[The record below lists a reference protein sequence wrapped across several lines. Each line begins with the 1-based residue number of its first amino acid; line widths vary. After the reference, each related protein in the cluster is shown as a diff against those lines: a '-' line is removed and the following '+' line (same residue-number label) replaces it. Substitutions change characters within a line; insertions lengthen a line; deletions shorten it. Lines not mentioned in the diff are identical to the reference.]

1 MDRAKRRFASALD
14 GLRSFANRLEVAVDE
29 KVQPENC
36 CFSKVVRHGLPDDA
50 RCLAYD
56 PVQRLLAIGSGHG
69 VVRVIGDV
77 GVDFALKHETDHAVN
92 HVQFLI
98 NEGRLVTACSNDI
111 IHLWDYRQKVPEI
124 IRSVQLN
131 KEAVTCIHLPM
142 SSKWLYVGTD
152 KGNVYFVCIATFQL
166 SPYIINWNK
175 AIDLSCRVHP
185 GSVRQ
190 IGVSPVE
197 PGKILIAF
205 DKGILVQWNLAT
217 KEVDRF
223 PYDPPIK
230 CFSWHYEGRM
240 IMTGN
245 VDGSISVYN
254 MRKTTEPQQRTSP
267 HGQGPCRPINAI
279 DWKLTSDG
287 DQFVIFSGGMPT
299 EDGLPVP
306 ALTFLRASKSA
317 TVLEMEHPIL
327 SFVTLPNIPFTSCP
341 QQPQALAVL
350 MKGELLMLDLL
361 TAGYPCIE
369 SPHAMDLH
377 EVPVTCVAYY
387 SDCASD
393 LIGAITLVGCK
404 QRRKGFSEKPWPV
417 SGGIGRECATGH
429 QELILTGHKDG
440 SVRFWQASGENL
452 QFLYRLKT
460 TSHFER
466 LEEWEGCEKVSHAVK
481 SIELCVDSRL
491 LLVCGVSGQV
501 TLFRFTKTEST
512 NTIAVVHIP
521 QPSASSCNVSDERS
535 PPVPPPREIRRQKKI
550 VSRDST
556 NSPDTS
562 DASGDECVFPFKV
575 RGAPVKRAAGYQ
587 PELACLVPWPSPSQA
602 DSVTTTSLNSAFGV
616 IALGLSNGLALVD
629 IAQCALIYAW
639 TTSELYGSDPT
650 PAIQLQVADVSSP
663 SPSELEQHNE
673 DEEMVRSSDSIF
685 HRKSLSPKPTGSKA
699 TSVFRRNT
707 AEFASTIRE
716 RYQDKGFLQPDR
728 PSVTGEASTEDDTTH
743 RQQRCHSE
751 KSSTGSIGIM
761 RRLTKK
767 GTAVARSFSFH
778 SHVHEGD
785 TPRDSPT
792 LNKSRETIGVSP
804 STSNHSLDKLAV
816 NGGESV
822 SSTTFIHS
830 FSRRNDNRV
839 APCLWVGTSAGTSI
853 ALNLILPQDRL
864 VSTVVVA
871 PSAFDDTPVK
881 VFGTTKGTIVKLRGQ
896 VLYQTFMDQSFC
908 LLAGG
913 TESYKETS
921 KESKD
926 SGSPEKNITN
936 RILTKSSLS
945 PTYAASVDEDI
956 PQILIA
962 VAEFEVKVIA
972 LPSFSQLFA
981 YKCEDIPLVKA
992 QATHVRGYPVLM
1004 CLAADGKIVV
1014 LSLPSLRVLHQSPLL
1029 PHSVEI
1035 DDPICQK
1042 MSFSEHGLGI
1052 YMASPSEVEKYT
1064 ICAEL
1069 AEQANESLGELYV
1082 ACELPEPPRN
1092 NSSFL
1097 KGVSSMFTGTPR
1109 QDSCDVDAILAD
1121 RDKTSGGVG
1130 GGAARVVARTIPGPS
1145 ANMERAQG
1153 GGVSAGQAAMQ
1164 ALQNLSER
1172 GEKLSATVDATENLR
1187 NNAMNLS
1194 QRTGKLVEKMEK
1206 KKWYNF

>member
-663 SPSELEQHNE
+663 SPSEAH
-673 DEEMVRSSDSIF
+673 
-685 HRKSLSPKPTGSKA
+685 SLVAPDQCNGGS
-699 TSVFRRNT
+699 TR
-707 AEFASTIRE
+707 
-716 RYQDKGFLQPDR
+716 
-728 PSVTGEASTEDDTTH
+728 
-743 RQQRCHSE
+743 
-751 KSSTGSIGIM
+751 
-761 RRLTKK
+761 
-767 GTAVARSFSFH
+767 
-778 SHVHEGD
+778 GD

>member
-1 MDRAKRRFASALD
+1 M
-14 GLRSFANRLEVAVDE
+14 N
-29 KVQPENC
+29 
-36 CFSKVVRHGLPDDA
+36 VVRHGLPDDA

-111 IHLWDYRQKVPEI
+111 IHLWDFRQKVPEI

-152 KGNVYFVCIATFQL
+152 KGNVYFVSIATFQL

-602 DSVTTTSLNSAFGV
+602 DSVTTTALNSAFGV

-663 SPSELEQHNE
+663 SPVE
-673 DEEMVRSSDSIF
+673 VRE
-685 HRKSLSPKPTGSKA
+685 SLFCLTLQL
-699 TSVFRRNT
+699 
-707 AEFASTIRE
+707 TI
-716 RYQDKGFLQPDR
+716 G
-728 PSVTGEASTEDDTTH
+728 
-743 RQQRCHSE
+743 
-751 KSSTGSIGIM
+751 
-761 RRLTKK
+761 
-767 GTAVARSFSFH
+767 AV
-778 SHVHEGD
+778 
-785 TPRDSPT
+785 PI
-792 LNKSRETIGVSP
+792 SRETIGVSP
-804 STSNHSLDKLAV
+804 STSNHSLDKLTV

-871 PSAFDDTPVK
+871 PS
-881 VFGTTKGTIVKLRGQ
+881 GTIVKLRGQ

-936 RILTKSSLS
+936 RVSVHLFFIAFYFSRRNFEKSR
-945 PTYAASVDEDI
+945 EI
-956 PQILIA
+956 
-962 VAEFEVKVIA
+962 KVN
-972 LPSFSQLFA
+972 
-981 YKCEDIPLVKA
+981 K
-992 QATHVRGYPVLM
+992 
-1004 CLAADGKIVV
+1004 
-1014 LSLPSLRVLHQSPLL
+1014 
-1029 PHSVEI
+1029 
-1035 DDPICQK
+1035 
-1042 MSFSEHGLGI
+1042 
-1052 YMASPSEVEKYT
+1052 
-1064 ICAEL
+1064 
-1069 AEQANESLGELYV
+1069 
-1082 ACELPEPPRN
+1082 
-1092 NSSFL
+1092 
-1097 KGVSSMFTGTPR
+1097 R
-1109 QDSCDVDAILAD
+1109 QTD
-1121 RDKTSGGVG
+1121 RFH
-1130 GGAARVVARTIPGPS
+1130 P
-1145 ANMERAQG
+1145 N
-1153 GGVSAGQAAMQ
+1153 
-1164 ALQNLSER
+1164 
-1172 GEKLSATVDATENLR
+1172 
-1187 NNAMNLS
+1187 
-1194 QRTGKLVEKMEK
+1194 
-1206 KKWYNF
+1206 

>member
-663 SPSELEQHNE
+663 SPSE
-673 DEEMVRSSDSIF
+673 S
-685 HRKSLSPKPTGSKA
+685 SLSERNQLVRLNTD
-699 TSVFRRNT
+699 FR
-707 AEFASTIRE
+707 
-716 RYQDKGFLQPDR
+716 Q
-728 PSVTGEASTEDDTTH
+728 
-743 RQQRCHSE
+743 
-751 KSSTGSIGIM
+751 
-761 RRLTKK
+761 
-767 GTAVARSFSFH
+767 RSFDRRPLFKAH
-778 SHVHEGD
+778 SLVAPDQCNGGSTRGD

>member
-663 SPSELEQHNE
+663 SPSE
-673 DEEMVRSSDSIF
+673 
-685 HRKSLSPKPTGSKA
+685 
-699 TSVFRRNT
+699 
-707 AEFASTIRE
+707 
-716 RYQDKGFLQPDR
+716 
-728 PSVTGEASTEDDTTH
+728 
-743 RQQRCHSE
+743 
-751 KSSTGSIGIM
+751 
-761 RRLTKK
+761 
-767 GTAVARSFSFH
+767 RSFDRRPLFKAH
-778 SHVHEGD
+778 SLVAPDQCNGGSTRGD

>member
-663 SPSELEQHNE
+663 SPSE
-673 DEEMVRSSDSIF
+673 S
-685 HRKSLSPKPTGSKA
+685 SLSERNQLVRLNTD
-699 TSVFRRNT
+699 FR
-707 AEFASTIRE
+707 
-716 RYQDKGFLQPDR
+716 Q
-728 PSVTGEASTEDDTTH
+728 
-743 RQQRCHSE
+743 
-751 KSSTGSIGIM
+751 
-761 RRLTKK
+761 
-767 GTAVARSFSFH
+767 RSFDRRPLFKAH
-778 SHVHEGD
+778 SLVAPDQCNGGSTRGD

-871 PSAFDDTPVK
+871 PS
-881 VFGTTKGTIVKLRGQ
+881 GTIVKLRGQ

>member
-663 SPSELEQHNE
+663 SPSE
-673 DEEMVRSSDSIF
+673 
-685 HRKSLSPKPTGSKA
+685 
-699 TSVFRRNT
+699 
-707 AEFASTIRE
+707 
-716 RYQDKGFLQPDR
+716 
-728 PSVTGEASTEDDTTH
+728 
-743 RQQRCHSE
+743 
-751 KSSTGSIGIM
+751 
-761 RRLTKK
+761 
-767 GTAVARSFSFH
+767 RSFDRRPLFKAH
-778 SHVHEGD
+778 SLVAPDQCNGGSTRGD

-871 PSAFDDTPVK
+871 PS
-881 VFGTTKGTIVKLRGQ
+881 GTIVKLRGQ

>member
-663 SPSELEQHNE
+663 SPSEAH
-673 DEEMVRSSDSIF
+673 
-685 HRKSLSPKPTGSKA
+685 SLVAPDQCNGGS
-699 TSVFRRNT
+699 TR
-707 AEFASTIRE
+707 
-716 RYQDKGFLQPDR
+716 
-728 PSVTGEASTEDDTTH
+728 
-743 RQQRCHSE
+743 
-751 KSSTGSIGIM
+751 
-761 RRLTKK
+761 
-767 GTAVARSFSFH
+767 
-778 SHVHEGD
+778 GD

-871 PSAFDDTPVK
+871 PS
-881 VFGTTKGTIVKLRGQ
+881 GTIVKLRGQ

>member
-663 SPSELEQHNE
+663 SPSE
-673 DEEMVRSSDSIF
+673 
-685 HRKSLSPKPTGSKA
+685 
-699 TSVFRRNT
+699 
-707 AEFASTIRE
+707 
-716 RYQDKGFLQPDR
+716 
-728 PSVTGEASTEDDTTH
+728 
-743 RQQRCHSE
+743 
-751 KSSTGSIGIM
+751 
-761 RRLTKK
+761 
-767 GTAVARSFSFH
+767 RSFDRRPLFKAH
-778 SHVHEGD
+778 SLVAPDQCNGGSTRGD

-871 PSAFDDTPVK
+871 PSAPVK

>member
-663 SPSELEQHNE
+663 SPSEAH
-673 DEEMVRSSDSIF
+673 
-685 HRKSLSPKPTGSKA
+685 SLVAPDQCNGGS
-699 TSVFRRNT
+699 TR
-707 AEFASTIRE
+707 
-716 RYQDKGFLQPDR
+716 
-728 PSVTGEASTEDDTTH
+728 
-743 RQQRCHSE
+743 
-751 KSSTGSIGIM
+751 
-761 RRLTKK
+761 
-767 GTAVARSFSFH
+767 
-778 SHVHEGD
+778 GD

-871 PSAFDDTPVK
+871 PSAFDDS
-881 VFGTTKGTIVKLRGQ
+881 TIVKLRGQ

>member
-663 SPSELEQHNE
+663 SPSE
-673 DEEMVRSSDSIF
+673 S
-685 HRKSLSPKPTGSKA
+685 SLSERNQLVRLNTD
-699 TSVFRRNT
+699 FR
-707 AEFASTIRE
+707 
-716 RYQDKGFLQPDR
+716 Q
-728 PSVTGEASTEDDTTH
+728 
-743 RQQRCHSE
+743 
-751 KSSTGSIGIM
+751 
-761 RRLTKK
+761 
-767 GTAVARSFSFH
+767 RSFDRRPLFKAH
-778 SHVHEGD
+778 SLVAPDQCNGGSTRGD

-871 PSAFDDTPVK
+871 PSAPVK